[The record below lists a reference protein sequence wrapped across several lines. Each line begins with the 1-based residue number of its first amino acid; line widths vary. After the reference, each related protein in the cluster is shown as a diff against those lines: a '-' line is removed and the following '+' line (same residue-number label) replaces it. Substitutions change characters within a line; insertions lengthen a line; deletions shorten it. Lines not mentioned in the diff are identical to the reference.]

1 MEDLRA
7 GVGPTPTTGGP
18 MHRVPAQVP
27 ALLAQNRARY
37 DRLLAVTAAH
47 ASAGDPERVLRS
59 AALTAAFGW
68 AAPHGRLADPEL
80 EGMVTAAFGGGATR
94 VDGGRSTG
102 RVLHVLTEAYAVGGH
117 SRLAWRWIGRDHR
130 RSDVALT
137 NQHGP
142 VPEQL
147 VRAVE
152 ASGGTVHDLRTGH
165 PRCTDRALR
174 LRALQDD
181 VDLVVLHTHPW
192 DTTALAAAALP
203 GVRPPVVLENHA
215 EHAFWVG
222 VAAADVVSQFHRAA
236 LDVSADLRGVPRER
250 SALLGLPVDPP
261 GATVDR
267 DDVRRQLQLAQDA
280 VVGLVVAAPH
290 KLAPLWG
297 RGMAPLLDRAL
308 GMSPQLTVVLVGPP
322 SQGPWAQLAERHR
335 GRVRA
340 LGPVP
345 DAEPF
350 YAAADVYLD
359 SYPTRSGTSVLEA
372 AAHGLPVHA
381 LHDLAGSPGH
391 AGLFQADSPGTT
403 GLARCTTPEQYT
415 TGLRRLVAD
424 RDRRLELGAQAREAV
439 LSQHAGPAW
448 AAGMEAVYRQARAL
462 ASAPR
467 GAQPPAA
474 EDPRYS
480 GMLLAYMHPD
490 LPVSTA
496 STALGTLGTVAD
508 TEVQADAY
516 AVDAT
521 WVGTPFTVRVAPGW
535 EAHPGWTTR
544 LLRLGAEHPH
554 LCASLPTVGGDDP
567 QGTATSALLVELLAG
582 LGLTPEDCGDVV
594 VEDAVTTATGAAPA
608 VPLALTGQALDDVE
622 TVLRSPGWRGAP
634 ALSGNRH

>member
-1 MEDLRA
+1 
-7 GVGPTPTTGGP
+7 

-37 DRLLAVTAAH
+37 DQLLAVTAAH
-47 ASAGDPERVLRS
+47 ASTGDPERVLRS

-94 VDGGRSTG
+94 VDGERSTD
-102 RVLHVLTEAYAVGGH
+102 RVLHVLTEAYPVGGH
-117 SRLAWRWIGRDHR
+117 TRLAWRWIGRDHR
-130 RSDVALT
+130 RSDVVLT

-147 VRAVE
+147 VRAAE
-152 ASGGTVHDLRTGH
+152 ASGGTVHDLRPEH

-174 LRALQDD
+174 LRALYDD

-203 GVRPPVVLENHA
+203 GVRPPAVLENHA

-222 VAAADVVSQFHRAA
+222 VEAADVVSQFHRAA
-236 LDVSADLRGVPRER
+236 LDLSADLRGVPRER
-250 SALLGLPVDPP
+250 SALLGLPVDPASST
-261 GATVDR
+261 GSREDL
-267 DDVRRQLQLAQDA
+267 RRQLQLAPDA

-297 RGMAPLLDRAL
+297 RGMAALLDRAL
-308 GMSPQLTVVLVGPP
+308 GMSPQLTVVLVGPQP
-322 SQGPWAQLAERHR
+322 HGAWAHLAERHR

-340 LGPVP
+340 LGPVA
-345 DAEPF
+345 DVEPY

-403 GLARCTTPEQYT
+403 ELARSTTPEQYT

-424 RDRRLELGAQAREAV
+424 RDRRLELGARARHAV
-439 LSQHAGPAW
+439 LAHHTGPAW
-448 AAGMEAVYRQARAL
+448 VAGMEAVYSRARAL
-462 ASAPR
+462 AAEPR
-467 GAQPPAA
+467 ADRTPVR
-474 EDPRYS
+474 EDDRYS

-490 LPVSTA
+490 LAASTA

-508 TEVQADAY
+508 TTVRADAY

-521 WVGTPFTVRVAPGW
+521 SAGTPFTVRVDPGW
-535 EAHPGWTTR
+535 EDHPGGRPGCCGWVRTTR
-544 LLRLGAEHPH
+544 T
-554 LCASLPTVGGDDP
+554 C
-567 QGTATSALLVELLAG
+567 
-582 LGLTPEDCGDVV
+582 
-594 VEDAVTTATGAAPA
+594 APA
-608 VPLALTGQALDDVE
+608 CLP
-622 TVLRSPGWRGAP
+622 RPGTTRTARRRRRTWWSCSTAWG
-634 ALSGNRH
+634 